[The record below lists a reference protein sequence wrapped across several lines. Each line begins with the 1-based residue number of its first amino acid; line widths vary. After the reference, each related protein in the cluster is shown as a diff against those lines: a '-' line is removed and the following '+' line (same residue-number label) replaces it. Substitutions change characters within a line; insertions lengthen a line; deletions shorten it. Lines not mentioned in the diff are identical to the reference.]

1 LSLVFCWWC
10 WGSCFCCRILCLA
23 ALNSSSYHATETL
36 HSLSMSQSNYVYSRN
51 QFLTSSCFLQ
61 LPDSKDMGLG
71 EFSSPTFFF
80 LNFFL
85 LWPHRRLCYINHK
98 VLLLPH
104 QPNTRGDDR
113 NTLRVH
119 RRLRIPQPLLLHT
132 PHFGT
137 ARTFKRNTQQ
147 VRRSPPQ
154 TPRAHLFFLFVLW
167 CASVFLFFALVLIH
181 LLICIPF
188 LFYTYFRPKN
198 ILDVFLMVFS

>member
-1 LSLVFCWWC
+1 LLMMLRIVFLLPHPLSR
-10 WGSCFCCRILCLA
+10 SP
-23 ALNSSSYHATETL
+23 
-36 HSLSMSQSNYVYSRN
+36 
-51 QFLTSSCFLQ
+51 QFLFLPCHWNITFTVHVAKQ
-61 LPDSKDMGLG
+61 LCVLSKSISNILLLFAAARQQRHGARWVLFADL
-71 EFSSPTFFF
+71 FF

-198 ILDVFLMVFS
+198 ILDVLLMVFS